1 MCVKFDD
8 RYRDE
13 IKHTEM
19 VEEKT
24 KVVLE
29 IANGLNDPLPTSYF
43 TYQLE
48 LGISRSHPSGDMLSF
63 MVENTMPEMVSGT
76 LPSAT

>member
-19 VEEKT
+19 VEEKM

-29 IANGLNDPLPTSYF
+29 IANGLNDPLLTSYF
-43 TYQLE
+43 TY
-48 LGISRSHPSGDMLSF
+48 
-63 MVENTMPEMVSGT
+63 
-76 LPSAT
+76 